1 MKPLYRN
8 LFLLFGVVA
17 IVIMLLSFDV
27 DYRMIGSRMGSALA
41 YLPLVIGVWVAVYA
55 CNAWAFQ
62 MIVNASDH
70 DKHLDFRTRPGE
82 LCWAFSRCHDQHM
95 STLNY
100 HNAIRNLSTGLVARP
115 LVRLNHQWEI
125 VTITMKHHEDA
136 IFHRIEVEA
145 SHEGGF

>member
-70 DKHLDFRTRPGE
+70 D
-82 LCWAFSRCHDQHM
+82 
-95 STLNY
+95 
-100 HNAIRNLSTGLVARP
+100 
-115 LVRLNHQWEI
+115 
-125 VTITMKHHEDA
+125 
-136 IFHRIEVEA
+136 
-145 SHEGGF
+145 